1 MIKRIAIKEFIEMWR
16 DGRFR
21 AAALTVL
28 LLLTAALA
36 LGVANYREVRAEQRQ
51 AQARDS
57 RAWLAQGERNPHSAA
72 HFGKYAFK
80 PSPPLAFLDRGI
92 NSYTGVAI
100 WMEAHYQNSDRDRPV
115 QDATVAGR
123 FGELT
128 AATVLQLLLPL
139 VIILLV
145 FAAFAGEREAGTL
158 RQLLSLGVR
167 RETLAAGKAVGL
179 ASALAVLLVPAT
191 VIGVLALSLAA
202 DRDGVSADAAR
213 FAFLVLAYL
222 LYFGAILGVALA
234 ASAFFRSTRTALV
247 ALLGFWVFSCLVAPR
262 VAADFSERLYPSP
275 SRVEFWRDVNREMR
289 DGVDGHDP
297 ANKRAEELKQ
307 RVLAQ
312 YNVQKVEELPVNFSG
327 ISLQAGEEHG
337 NEVFDRHYNRLWS
350 AYERQNRVHETAALL
365 APLVAIRNVSMGV
378 AGTDWFAHKDFA
390 RSAEEYRRALQRRL
404 NDDIARNSRTGQTYL
419 ASATLWEQ
427 APPFDYAPPGLTGV
441 ARHHAL
447 SFVLLA
453 SWCVAGFALAFFAA
467 RRMQVD

>member
-1 MIKRIAIKEFIEMWR
+1 MIYTIARKEFVEMIR

-21 AAALTVL
+21 AAALAVL

-51 AQARDS
+51 AQARD
-57 RAWLAQGERNPHSAA
+57 RAAWLAQGERNPHSAA

-80 PSPPLAFLDRGI
+80 PSPPLAFLDRGL

-128 AATVLQLLLPL
+128 AATVLQILLPL
-139 VIILLV
+139 VIILLA
-145 FAAFAGEREAGTL
+145 FSAFAGEREAGTL

-167 RETLAAGKAVGL
+167 GETLAAGKAAGL
-179 ASALAVLLVPAT
+179 AAALAVLLVPAT
-191 VIGVLALSLAA
+191 LVGVLALSLAA
-202 DRDGVSADAAR
+202 DRDEASAGAGR
-213 FAFLVLAYL
+213 FAFLALAYL

-234 ASAFFRSTRTALV
+234 ASAFFRTTRTALI
-247 ALLGFWVFSCLVAPR
+247 ALLAFWIFSCLVVPR
-262 VAADFSERLYPSP
+262 VAADFSERLYPSA

-327 ISLQAGEEHG
+327 ISLQASEEHG
-337 NEVFDRHYNRLWS
+337 NAVFDRNYDRLWS
-350 AYERQNRVHETAALL
+350 AYERQNRVHEVAALL
-365 APLVAIRNVSMGV
+365 APLIAIRNVSMGA
-378 AGTDWFAHKDFA
+378 AGTDWWAHKDFA
-390 RSAEEYRRALQRRL
+390 QKAEEYRRALQRRL
-404 NDDIARNSRTGQTYL
+404 NDDIAYNSRTGQTYL
-419 ASATLWEQ
+419 AGAALWEK
-427 APPFDYAPPGLTGV
+427 ALPFGYAPLGLGHV
-441 ARHHAL
+441 VRHHATSL
-447 SFVLLA
+447 VLL
-453 SWCVAGFALAFFAA
+453 SLWCVAGFTLAFFAV
-467 RRMQVD
+467 RRMRID